1 MTPTAA
7 RLPAATTQPTGLCKS
22 TDANGSWA
30 SYEYDVAGRIVRQ
43 TLTDPRAPMGQRE
56 SVTTWTY
63 TGALLTGI
71 DHPGQQERYTHDAA
85 GRVTT
90 KTVTLSP
97 AGGKA
102 VTSLTEY
109 AYDRSGRLSGISL
122 PDGSMLEYRRNG
134 QGQVVALERHRIRTS
149 WLRGL
154 QPAEVIVKDLER
166 DIVGLRSA
174 TYGNGVHAR
183 YQRSAQGVLAR
194 VDYRAP
200 ARTSPAAGMTL
211 ALSALTGAGPAAA
224 APARGVD
231 ASAPS
236 TPALP
241 GALGHKRDPDA
252 LLDHRYLWDLE
263 GNLLLQEATDGTSTH
278 AYDAQDRL
286 IVSATTLKANRTPPV
301 LSVSRYAYDGAG
313 NRLLSQQDIG
323 SQDELTAA
331 TRAAR
336 YAPGSQRWLGDTATT
351 SPVYDPTGQPI
362 AAGTRHFR
370 WDAAGQL
377 REVHV
382 GNKVLARYRYD
393 HRGLRVSKET
403 GGALRHYLYEDR
415 KLRAELSAD
424 GSIARQYVYLADQV
438 VAVIDCE
445 NAAPAERP
453 RSPFAQTVADLG
465 TVVAGWFSRPD
476 ATAYLHTNHLGAVEA
491 ATDHEGKLLWRAAYH
506 PYGKLASL
514 SAQQGFELN
523 LRLPGQYLDAETGLH
538 YNDRRYY
545 DPELG
550 RYLTPDPIGL
560 QGGVNSYAYVDGNPL
575 KYVDPSGLILFAF
588 DGTNNSN
595 PPPDKDQVSNVWKFS
610 GAYNDGRI
618 WYMNG
623 VGRPDQESGIGTNK
637 RDEYN
642 ANTAR
647 SRVDYMFA
655 QLGSYFQNGKFA
667 KGEQVNIDIV
677 GFSRG
682 ASMARDFSNKVAD
695 RLRKN
700 AYAKSGA
707 CISIRFM
714 GLWDSVAQFGY
725 GGNENDD
732 WQLSVPAEV
741 QYAYQA
747 VALNEYR
754 YVFPGESILGGVG
767 GGVRAEFGFIG
778 SHADIGGGYA
788 EGDLADIPLNW
799 IYLQASTLG
808 IKMVPL
814 AHEDT
819 VVTNPVIHNKESPD
833 TLPIS
838 PERRWRTRSSDGQ
851 ITADPTQKNAVIGGM
866 SYRGSLDFISYYSR
880 IVYVDPVDGIT
891 KTIPGTKRDA
901 YGKPTIVG
909 TVDMSK
915 YSKWLQRNYGLV
927 IR

>member
-1 MTPTAA
+1 M
-7 RLPAATTQPTGLCKS
+7 
-22 TDANGSWA
+22 
-30 SYEYDVAGRIVRQ
+30 
-43 TLTDPRAPMGQRE
+43 
-56 SVTTWTY
+56 
-63 TGALLTGI
+63 
-71 DHPGQQERYTHDAA
+71 
-85 GRVTT
+85 
-90 KTVTLSP
+90 TLSP

-109 AYDRSGRLSGISL
+109 TYYRSGRLSGISL

-149 WLRGL
+149 WLRWL
-154 QPAEVIVKDLER
+154 EAPDVIVKDLER

-174 TYGNGVHAR
+174 SYGNGVRAR
-183 YQRSAQGVLAR
+183 YQRSAQGMLAR

-200 ARTSPAAGMTL
+200 PRTSPSAGMTL

-231 ASAPS
+231 TSAQS

-241 GALGHKRDPDA
+241 GALGHKRDPNA

-263 GNLLLQEATDGTSTH
+263 GNLLLQVANDGTSTY
-278 AYDAQDRL
+278 AYDAQNRL
-286 IVSATTLKANRTPPV
+286 IVSATALKANRTPPV

-323 SQDELTAA
+323 SQDELTVA
-331 TRAAR
+331 THAAR

-351 SPVYDPTGQPI
+351 SPVYDSTGQPI
-362 AAGTRHFR
+362 AAGTKHYR

-415 KLRAELSAD
+415 KLRAELTAD
-424 GSIARQYVYLADQV
+424 GKITRQYVYLADQV
-438 VAVIDCE
+438 VAVIDCDG
-445 NAAPAERP
+445 ALPADRS
-453 RSPFAQTVADLG
+453 RSPFAQAVADLG

-476 ATAYLHTNHLGAVEA
+476 ATAYLHTNYLGAVEA
-491 ATDHEGKLLWRAAYH
+491 ATDREGKLLWRAAYH
-506 PYGKLASL
+506 PYGKLARL
-514 SAQQGFELN
+514 SAQPGFQLN

-595 PPPDKDQVSNVWKFS
+595 PAPDKDQLSNVWKFAD
-610 GAYNDGRI
+610 AYNDGRM

-623 VGRPDQESGIGTNK
+623 VGRPDQESGIGTNW
-637 RDEYN
+637 RDEIN

-647 SRVDYMFA
+647 SRVSYMLK
-655 QLGSYFQNGKFA
+655 QLDSYLQNGKFA
-667 KGEQVNIDIV
+667 KGEMVNIDIV

-682 ASMARDFSNKVAD
+682 AAMARDFSNKVAD

-707 CISIRFM
+707 CVSIRFM
-714 GLWDSVAQFGY
+714 GLWDTVAQFGV
-725 GGNENDD
+725 GGNENDE
-732 WQLSVPAEV
+732 WQLSVPGEV
-741 QYAYQA
+741 NNAFQA

-754 YVFPGESILGGVG
+754 FAFPGESILGGDG
-767 GGVRAEFGFIG
+767 WGVRVEMGFIG

-788 EGDLADIPLNW
+788 EGDLSDISLNW
-799 IYLQASTLG
+799 IYLQASRLG
-808 IKMVPL
+808 IKMMPL
-814 AHEDT
+814 DHADT
-819 VVTNPVIHNKESPD
+819 VLTNPVLHNKELPDSSPI
-833 TLPIS
+833 TT
-838 PERRWRTRSSDGQ
+838 ERTWRTRSNNGKIISE
-851 ITADPTQKNAVIGGM
+851 PTQKKAVIDGM
-866 SYRGSLDFISYYSR
+866 SYQGSLDFISYYR
-880 IVYVDPVDGIT
+880 GTTYVDPVDGIT
-891 KTIPGTKRDA
+891 KTISGAKKDA
-901 YGKPTIVG
+901 YGHPNIVG
-909 TVDMSK
+909 TVDMAE
-915 YSKWLQRNYGLV
+915 YSKWLGTYYGLV